1 MNRIVL
7 GFVVLLLVSCGTDS
21 SEIGSGFFNGGNL
34 DFSFIDT
41 VSVKLSTIKYEDIVT
56 LSSKRLLVGH
66 HDDEKLGSIT
76 AATYFQVATPSVS
89 TLSKL
94 ATSFNYLQLVLKYDK
109 YHFYDT
115 TAMHRFKVYRVTEE
129 IEVDKDG
136 YLYNHSTFAVAPDS
150 LGAASFRARPNRDD
164 SVTIQLDPALGME
177 LYNKLVAGSTDLTD
191 LTQFQRY
198 LRGIA
203 VFPDTT
209 INGSILGFK
218 PTAEIRLYYLDKS
231 VTPSDD
237 KKYVSFPVTTTNCLY
252 FNHIAT
258 DTRGTK
264 LQDKLPKN
272 ESVLSSDLTDN
283 ESYIQA
289 GTGYAVRV
297 DLPYIKNL
305 SDVPN
310 FYINSAILEV
320 FPTHKSYDL
329 VTPLPNLIVYP
340 IYQSNMRASTS
351 AGTPRLLQEANI
363 PQDQFYQLD
372 VTAFI
377 TQQFGLDPDSQQA
390 LLFLLDDT
398 QQSQEFQASLSR
410 VYMGAAR
417 TRLKIY
423 YATIKEQK

>member
-21 SEIGSGFFNGGNL
+21 SEIGSGFFNGGDL

-41 VSVKLSTIKYEDIVT
+41 VSVKLSTIKYEDVVT

-66 HDDEKLGSIT
+66 HDDEKLGSVT
-76 AATYFQVATPSVS
+76 AATYFQVSTPSQAS
-89 TLSKL
+89 LSKL
-94 ATSFNYLQLVLKYDK
+94 STSFNYLQLVLQYDR

-115 TAMHRFKVYRVTEE
+115 SAMHRFKVHRITEE
-129 IEVDKDG
+129 MELNKDG
-136 YLYNHSTFAVAPDS
+136 VLYNHDTFAVASDS

-164 SVTIQLDPALGME
+164 SVTITLDPALGQE
-177 LYNKLVAGSTDLTD
+177 LYDKLVAGSTDLTN
-191 LTQFQRY
+191 LAQFQRY

-218 PTAEIRLYYLDKS
+218 PSAEIRLYYLDKS

-237 KKYVSFPVTTTNCLY
+237 KKYVSFPLVSSNCLY
-252 FNHIAT
+252 FNHIVT
-258 DTRGTK
+258 NTQGTK
-264 LQDKLPKN
+264 LDGQLPKN
-272 ESVLSSDLTDN
+272 ESVLSSDLTDE

-305 SDVPN
+305 QDVPN

-320 FPTHKSYDL
+320 FPTHKSYDV
-329 VTPLPNLIVYP
+329 VTPLPDLKVYP
-340 IYQSNMRASTS
+340 IYQSNLRASSSQT
-351 AGTPRLLQEANI
+351 ATRLVQEADI

-372 VTAFI
+372 VTGFI
-377 TQQFGLDPDSQQA
+377 NQQFRLDLDSRQA

-398 QQSQEFQASLSR
+398 QSVQEFQASLNR
-410 VYMGAAR
+410 VYMGTAR